1 MIQNLFS
8 LDIYNTKFE
17 DSKLLEKL
25 SNPEYLETLHLGSYS
40 EKSYG
45 LLGKNKSGLDSWHKF
60 KDSEKIHLRPEFN
73 PIKGFI
79 EKHAKIYWDYL
90 GYYNDISP
98 KIYQSWANLV
108 ASEGDGKIHNH
119 GRTAIAGVLY
129 LSASSEQGNIVFE
142 NPMDL
147 ILSGLSNLSNT
158 KQIYK
163 EILVTTGTLL
173 LFPGYLKHFTL
184 PNKTNFNRISYAFNL
199 NEDGSYIN
207 KHL

>member
-25 SNPEYLETLHLGSYS
+25 SSPKYLETLYLGTYS

-45 LLGKNKSGLDSWHKF
+45 VLGKNKSGLNSWYKF

-73 PIKGFI
+73 PIKEFI
-79 EKHAKIYWDYL
+79 EKHAKIYWDHL

-108 ASEGDGKIHNH
+108 ASESDGKIHNH

-129 LSASSEQGNIVFE
+129 LSASPEQGNIVFE